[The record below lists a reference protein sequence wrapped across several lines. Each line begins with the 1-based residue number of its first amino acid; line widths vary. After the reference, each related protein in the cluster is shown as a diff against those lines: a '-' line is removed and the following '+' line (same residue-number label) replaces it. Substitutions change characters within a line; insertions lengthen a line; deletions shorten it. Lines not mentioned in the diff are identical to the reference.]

1 MSYYCSEHGLVDASE
16 VGTVQN
22 ITTRVYRDMHRDCGR
37 QVRYCDHNQWMAEY
51 RDILEGIIID
61 QAEISTKEASQLLW
75 RFLLLQNKLYVA
87 IEKISLLETR
97 IGNTTIML
105 QVWLREHRFVRQR
118 DLTGTKRKRR
128 IAGILKALE
137 PREKNDHNEGV

>member
-1 MSYYCSEHGLVDASE
+1 MSYYCSEHGLVDSSE

-37 QVRYCDHNQWMAEY
+37 QVRYCDHNPWMAEY

-61 QAEISTKEASQLLW
+61 EAEISTKEASQLLW
-75 RFLLLQNKLYVA
+75 RFLLLQNKLHISA
-87 IEKISLLETR
+87 KKISLLESR

-105 QVWLREHRFVRQR
+105 QIWLREHRFVRRR
-118 DLTGTKRKRR
+118 DLVGTKRKSR

-137 PREKNDHNEGV
+137 PCEKNDQ